1 VFICVFAS
9 KVLKIF
15 IILHRNRLVSE
26 VADFGLEEQGSR
38 ERERERQTDR
48 GVLRN
53 SAVNYLDYRASVKY
67 STWSVRESK
76 VGLYSNLD
84 REISGTVLS
93 ACTGRPCDM
102 KPLFSTPAP
111 ACANGSV
118 FEQQR

>member
-1 VFICVFAS
+1 MFAS

-26 VADFGLEEQGSR
+26 VTDFGLEEQGSR
-38 ERERERQTDR
+38 ERERDR

-53 SAVNYLDYRASVKY
+53 SAVNYLAYRASVKY

-76 VGLYSNLD
+76 VGLHSNLD
-84 REISGTVLS
+84 REISGPVLS

-102 KPLFSTPAP
+102 KPLFSTPAR

-118 FEQQR
+118 FEQ